1 MSISRSEQDRPT
13 AKGSTI
19 RTGITRDQRH
29 ADLRDM
35 DPDALKTTC
44 ESHGV
49 EYVNKKHAVIA
60 VLNLEF
66 PTETQ
71 RLTEPTA
78 RGATDHFR
86 ERRPRRL

>member
-1 MSISRSEQDRPT
+1 MSISRTEKDRPK

-35 DPDALKTTC
+35 DSDALKTAC
-44 ESHGV
+44 EGHGLDF
-49 EYVNKKHAVIA
+49 VNEKHAVVA

-66 PTETQ
+66 PTEIQ

-78 RGATDHFR
+78 RGATDRFR